1 VQARTRAVL
10 AALGIPVWS
19 QRGRVVQRVPEVLL
33 WRSSTEKVTEH
44 EHASAVQQPVSTQ
57 AIHTAVAVS
66 ADHRPSMDQVAAR
79 PSTLST
85 RQAQLESLSKMR
97 LGLEQSHGAKP
108 SSATA
113 HVALDSS
120 IERQQVHIAPAL
132 STRPDARS
140 DDGLAVETTT
150 STPLR
155 FALQAR
161 VIGGW
166 VLLVSE
172 DSLQD
177 PAAQRLWDN
186 IGLAMQ
192 VNSIERFVWP
202 LAEGA
207 RWQQMDGASA
217 ALSGFLFRL
226 GASYRVGLM
235 GALADAACPDRVER
249 LPALADLLRE
259 PLQKR
264 GFWQLLRANA

>member
-1 VQARTRAVL
+1 MQARTRAVL

-33 WRSSTEKVTEH
+33 WRSSTEDVTEH
-44 EHASAVQQPVSTQ
+44 GGEHASAVQQPVSTQ

-66 ADHRPSMDQVAAR
+66 ADHRPPMDQVAAR

-108 SSATA
+108 SLATA
-113 HVALDSS
+113 RVPLDFS
-120 IERQQVHIAPAL
+120 IAPAL

-166 VLLVSE
+166 VLLVPE

-202 LAEGA
+202 LAEGT

-235 GALADAACPDRVER
+235 GTLADAACPDRIER
-249 LPALADLLRE
+249 LPALADLLHE

>member
-1 VQARTRAVL
+1 MQARTRAVL

-33 WRSSTEKVTEH
+33 WRSSTEEVTEH
-44 EHASAVQQPVSTQ
+44 EHASTVQQPVATQ
-57 AIHTAVAVS
+57 AIQTRVAVS
-66 ADHRPSMDQVAAR
+66 TDHRPPMDQVAAR

-97 LGLEQSHGAKP
+97 LGLDQSHGAQP
-108 SSATA
+108 LSATE

-120 IERQQVHIAPAL
+120 IAPAL
-132 STRPDARS
+132 STRPDAKTDARP

-166 VLLVSE
+166 VLLVPE

-235 GALADAACPDRVER
+235 GSLADAACPDRIER
-249 LPALADLLRE
+249 LPALADLLHE

-264 GFWQLLRANA
+264 GFWQLLRANASGR